1 MLRKSTLRGYEIG
14 GLAERLIATL
24 YADDTTVYLSEED
37 DYEMLLGILETW
49 CKASGARFNVMKTE
63 IIPLGSAE
71 YRATLIAT
79 RRPRADAP
87 EVPVGIRIARDG
99 EVTRIL
105 GSWPGNGTENTAAW
119 SMILDKV
126 RDALGRWARFRPSMN
141 GKSIISRAIIGG
153 CTQYLTAAQGM
164 PPDVERKL
172 DRLTLDFLWG
182 GGQETPSQHGDAQ
195 IAARARRH

>member
-1 MLRKSTLRGYEIG
+1 LLRKSPLKGYEID

-24 YADDTTVYLSEED
+24 YADDTTVYLSAAD
-37 DYEMLLGILETW
+37 DYEALLEILGIW

-63 IIPLGSAE
+63 IIPLGAAA
-71 YRATLIAT
+71 YRATLITT
-79 RRPRADAP
+79 RKLRPDAP
-87 EVPVGIRIARDG
+87 EIPAEIRIAKDG

-119 SMILDKV
+119 STILDKV
-126 RDALGRWARFRPSMN
+126 RATLGRWARFRPSLN

-164 PPDVERKL
+164 PLDVEQKL

-182 GGQETPSQHGDAQ
+182 GAKRHPINMETL
-195 IAARARRH
+195 